1 MDDKPALN
9 SIGAALY
16 RYAYFMTQSQDLS
29 ESIVCLV
36 LDRARM
42 MLSHTQHRLPLIWLV
57 KMLREHYKHLQL
69 DDEMNTK
76 IGEWYFTESYLN
88 APFNYMLDKLGDD
101 IIQLPLYLREV
112 LVLQIVFGMSIQDI
126 AWLLG
131 STTLSIEKR
140 IFDAKRMIFHNSVV
154 IH

>member
-1 MDDKPALN
+1 MDDKSALN
-9 SIGAALY
+9 SIGSALY

-29 ESIVCLV
+29 GSMVCLV
-36 LDRARM
+36 QERVRM
-42 MLSHTQHRLPLIWLV
+42 MSSHTQHRLPLIWLV
-57 KMLREHYKHLQL
+57 KMLREHYQHLQF
-69 DDEMNTK
+69 DNDMNIE
-76 IGEWYFTESYLN
+76 IGGYFTESELN
-88 APFNYMLDKLGDD
+88 APCNHKLGDD

-131 STTLSIEKR
+131 ATTLDIEKR
-140 IFDAKRMIFHNSVV
+140 MFDAKRMIFHNSVV